1 MLKTSKIL
9 HRIALSAL
17 LPIVT
22 LAALAAYEIST
33 KWAVRVEMTRM
44 QPAADAVARLSR
56 FVHELQRERGMS
68 SAFLS
73 SKGTQ
78 MRAELDQ
85 QRKLTDGERAH
96 AVAALDGLRRSA
108 ALAEAAQA
116 GEQALTQ
123 LDRRR
128 GDIDAQAVTPAAA
141 VSSLTEIVSRL
152 ISLISGISRLSDD
165 DDISKAIIAYG
176 NLTEGKE
183 RAGLERAV
191 VAGGLAAGRFEQ
203 AAYAR
208 AIGLAAAQDSYFAG
222 FRAAASAKGRAAFD
236 AAMTGS
242 AIDGVVAM
250 RKVVEQGGVSGDF
263 KGLASKAWFDAATLR
278 IDLLKQVEDA
288 LAVEL
293 SELMAGKQAAATAS
307 LAAVGALLL
316 VALALSLAIVVA
328 LARSITRPINALAD
342 TMTRLAKG
350 DVSTAIDAVDR
361 RDEVGL
367 MARAVQVFKEN
378 MIHGAELAA
387 RDAEAMSQRAEKAK
401 RVGELTDRFSGDIA
415 AVIDSVISAS
425 AQLES
430 TAAVM
435 NRTASRTCSEASSV
449 AQATEA
455 ASSNMQT
462 MAAAT
467 DQLSS
472 SVAGIGGQVTQS
484 ADMAQKAA
492 AEGQRTNETVQGLS
506 SMAERIGDIVRLIS
520 DIAGQT
526 NLLALNATIE
536 AARAGEAGR
545 GFAVVAG
552 EVKLLAEQ
560 TAKATGEIRAQISG
574 MQEVSSEAVRAI
586 RGITTTIGE
595 LNEIASSIA
604 NAVEEQGAATREMAR
619 NVQHAAKGTDE
630 ISQNIQQVTAAANES
645 GATASQVLGAS
656 AELLRQS
663 ESMRR
668 HVDDFIRGI
677 KAA

>member
-17 LPIVT
+17 LPILT
-22 LAALAAYEIST
+22 LAVLAAYEIST
-33 KWAVRVEMTRM
+33 KWTVRVEMMHMR
-44 QPAADAVARLSR
+44 PVAEAVGTLGR

-85 QRKLTDGERAH
+85 QRKLTDGERVH
-96 AVAALDGLRRSA
+96 AAAALDGLRRSS
-108 ALAEAAQA
+108 ALAEAAQSS
-116 GEQALTQ
+116 EQALAQ

-128 GDIDAQAVTPAAA
+128 GEIDAQAIAPPVA
-141 VSSLTEIVSRL
+141 VSSLTEIVGRL
-152 ISLISGISRLSDD
+152 TSLIGGMSTLSDD

-208 AIGLAAAQDSYFAG
+208 AMGLAAAQDSYFGA
-222 FRAAASAKGRAAFD
+222 FRAAASVRARAAFD
-236 AAMTGS
+236 AAMAGP
-242 AIDGVVAM
+242 AIDGFEAM
-250 RKVVEQGGVSGDF
+250 RKVVQQGGVSGDF
-263 KGLASKAWFDAATLR
+263 RGLASKAWFDAATLR
-278 IDLLKQVEDA
+278 IDLLKQVEDT
-288 LAVEL
+288 LAAEL
-293 SELMAGKQAAATAS
+293 SELMVGKEAAATAS

-316 VALALSLAIVVA
+316 LALVLSLVIVIA
-328 LARSITRPINALAD
+328 LARSITGPINALAD

-350 DVSTAIDAVDR
+350 DVNTVIDAVDR

-387 RDAEAMSQRAEKAK
+387 RDAEAMSQRAEKAR

-425 AQLES
+425 TQLEA

-435 NRTASRTCSEASSV
+435 NRTASRTCGEATSV

-484 ADMAQKAA
+484 ADIAQKAVV
-492 AEGQRTNETVQGLS
+492 EGQRTNETVQGLS
-506 SMAERIGDIVRLIS
+506 SMAERIGDVVRLIS

-552 EVKLLAEQ
+552 EVKQLAEQ

-574 MQEVSSEAVRAI
+574 MQEVSTEAVRAI

-595 LNEIASSIA
+595 LSEIASSVA

-619 NVQHAAKGTDE
+619 NVQRAAKGTGE

-645 GATASQVLGAS
+645 GITAGQVLGAS
-656 AELLRQS
+656 ADLLRQS

-668 HVDDFIRGI
+668 HVDAFIRGI